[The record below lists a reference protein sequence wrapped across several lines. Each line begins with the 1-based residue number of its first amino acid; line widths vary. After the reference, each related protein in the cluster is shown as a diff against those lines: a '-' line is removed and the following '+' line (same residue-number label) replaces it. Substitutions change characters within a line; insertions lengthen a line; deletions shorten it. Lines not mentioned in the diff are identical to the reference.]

1 MAKLTSNFCRQ
12 PRVRFFD
19 IECPIHGSVNT
30 SETEQFDGSVLARGC
45 KHCHW
50 EALHTAPRPSEAY
63 TQASGRKKAEDLNRL
78 LVGSGIAPR
87 FQGCTFDSYRTT
99 AGDVGMAKALNACKD
114 YVAQFSDNY
123 AAGRSLILSGNVGN
137 GKTHLACAL
146 VQAVIREHGAQ
157 AVITTAAEIIRVF
170 KGAMDRDAEYSD
182 RDVLNEL
189 SSFDLL
195 VIDEVGAQSG
205 SAYELGVL
213 HEVIDRRYQL
223 VLPTVV
229 VSNLVT
235 ADLSRY
241 IGDRAVDR
249 LRQGGGQAIGFTWA
263 SARGAV

>member
-1 MAKLTSNFCRQ
+1 MARTSNFCRQ

-19 IECPIHGSVNT
+19 LECPLHGLVNS
-30 SETEQFDGSVLARGC
+30 SETEQFDGSVLPRGC

-50 EALHTAPRPSEAY
+50 EALHTATRSTEAY
-63 TQASGRKKAEDLNRL
+63 ALAKGRKKAEDLNKL
-78 LVGSGIAPR
+78 LIGSGITPR
-87 FQGCTFDSYRTT
+87 FSGCTFDTYRT
-99 AGDVGMAKALNACKD
+99 AEGGPAMAKALGACKD
-114 YVAQFSDNY
+114 YVAQFTDNY
-123 AAGRSLILSGNVGN
+123 AAGRSLVLSGNVGN
-137 GKTHLACAL
+137 GKTHLACAMVL
-146 VQAVIREHGAQ
+146 AVIREHGAQ
-157 AVITTAAEIIRVF
+157 AVIATAAEIIRVF
-170 KGAMDRDAEYSD
+170 KSTMDRSAEYSE
-182 RDVLNEL
+182 RDVLEEL

-235 ADLSRY
+235 VDLARY
-241 IGDRAVDR
+241 IGDRALDR
-249 LRQGGGQAIGFTWA
+249 LRQAGGQAIGFNWA